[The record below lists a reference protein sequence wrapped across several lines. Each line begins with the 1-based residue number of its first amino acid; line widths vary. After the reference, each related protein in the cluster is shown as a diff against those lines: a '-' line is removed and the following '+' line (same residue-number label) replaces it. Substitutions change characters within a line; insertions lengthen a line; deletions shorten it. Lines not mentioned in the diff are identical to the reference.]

1 MKVIQLNKF
10 NIKIICENKE
20 TANKIISED
29 TWNKEQLNAFIPSN
43 ILTKSGV
50 VYNIPSEVKIEE
62 LKTEIE
68 SEVEIL
74 EIKCMLKKILITI
87 TKKKKVKKIK
97 NNLLLQKQ

>member
-1 MKVIQLNKF
+1 MEKKKF
-10 NIKIICENKE
+10 NIKIKCENKE

-29 TWNKEQLNAFIPSN
+29 SWNKQQINAFRPSN

-50 VYNIPSEVKIEE
+50 VHNIPSEVKIEE

-74 EIKCMLKKILITI
+74 EIKRMLKKI
-87 TKKKKVKKIK
+87 
-97 NNLLLQKQ
+97 